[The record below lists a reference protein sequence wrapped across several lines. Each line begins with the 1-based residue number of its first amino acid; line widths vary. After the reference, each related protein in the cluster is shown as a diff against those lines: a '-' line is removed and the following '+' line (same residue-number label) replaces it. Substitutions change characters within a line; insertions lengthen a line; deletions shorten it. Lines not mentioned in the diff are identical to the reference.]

1 MMDWTWLAALGGAL
15 LGGGG
20 VIGYLQLKP
29 VNRRT
34 NAEAAK
40 TGAEADQ
47 MIIQNLLGE
56 VDRLKSTNEALVADI
71 KMLYQEVEGLKERL
85 GECEGE
91 RVEFKRRLAAI
102 ENGGINDDR

>member
-1 MMDWTWLAALGGAL
+1 MPEFLIAIAGAL

-20 VIGYLQLKP
+20 VVGYLQLKP

-47 MIIQNLLGE
+47 VVIQNLLGE

-71 KMLYQEVEGLKERL
+71 KMLYAEVEGLKGRL
-85 GECEGE
+85 AECESV
-91 RVEFKRRLAAI
+91 RVEVEGRLAAI
-102 ENGGINDDR
+102 ENGGTR